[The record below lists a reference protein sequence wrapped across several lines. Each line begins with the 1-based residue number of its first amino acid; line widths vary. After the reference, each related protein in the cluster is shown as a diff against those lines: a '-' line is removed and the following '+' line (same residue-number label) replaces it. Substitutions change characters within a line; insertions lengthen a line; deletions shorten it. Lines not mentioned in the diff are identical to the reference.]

1 MSDEMIVRYCSPT
14 LANIKT
20 ANLFS
25 CLYSSKQTVIHEI
38 RSINQ
43 KISAKKG
50 SGFCP
55 IHMSKRRVLIYV
67 YRPERLKRD
76 LSDKT
81 VRTFLETRG
90 YQCDNFV
97 CCINRL
103 IMKLRE
109 EPDFPHEIGLFLGY
123 PLEDVK
129 SFIENKA
136 DCSKCSGCFGKYMGM
151 NRKR

>member
-1 MSDEMIVRYCSPT
+1 MYIVRKD
-14 LANIKT
+14 LK
-20 ANLFS
+20 
-25 CLYSSKQTVIHEI
+25 EI
-38 RSINQ
+38 CRTKRS
-43 KISAKKG
+43 
-50 SGFCP
+50 
-55 IHMSKRRVLIYV
+55 
-67 YRPERLKRD
+67 D
-76 LSDKT
+76 
-81 VRTFLETRG
+81 FLETRG

-136 DCSKCSGCFGKYMGM
+136 DCSKCSGCWKVYGNEQEALKLLKNIRNVQVHITHNGK
-151 NRKR
+151 KE